1 MHRWK
6 YNREREREGKIAFSH
21 DNYEDIPY
29 RLRPRPHPR
38 AFCIRGL
45 TEILFYRA
53 GKQAIGLSAS
63 FTTTN
68 SSNIYLSFPRNPS
81 IVAAPNAAS
90 VSRSRSMSILTPIDV
105 WQIPRPRCLH
115 SLSALTT
122 GTKGRVE
129 GRKKIRKGVW
139 RLVTVALP
147 RLASPFDDRFFFIHK
162 NISFSWVIIFSYH
175 LPRSFN
181 IFSPNQKFPTALSD
195 VDANM
200 LDSSG

>member
-90 VSRSRSMSILTPIDV
+90 VSRSRSMSILTPINV

-139 RLVTVALP
+139 RLVTVASP
-147 RLASPFDDRFFFIHK
+147 RLTSPFAP
-162 NISFSWVIIFSYH
+162 W
-175 LPRSFN
+175 RSF
-181 IFSPNQKFPTALSD
+181 FLYP
-195 VDANM
+195 
-200 LDSSG
+200 